1 MENNKKLQFLIIAS
15 LFLLLNLSSLVF
27 HEMWRDE
34 LQAWLIARD
43 SKNILELFIN
53 LKYEGHPALW
63 YLLLTPLT
71 KIFSP
76 VSMQILHLSIFLL
89 ALYFFIFFSPF
100 SFLQKLLF
108 SIGIFSYEY
117 SIISRNYSLS
127 ILFLF
132 IYASCFKKKY
142 EKPIIISIILFFLS
156 HTNILGLIISISIFL
171 TQIFDYFFFSTTSI
185 NKIFLKKFLLG
196 LCISFLGI
204 LTSTAQ
210 VIPFSDATY
219 TQGWNFNLDFKL
231 LEIINKVLVNAF
243 LPPPQHILINTFV
256 VFLENYYIF
265 LIIII
270 FILYIFIKN
279 IISPNII
286 IFFCVS
292 LGGLIIFFYTKFL
305 GDTRHHGLIWIIFI
319 ISYWLSYKNDLDHI
333 HILRNIRVKFS
344 TIFTLLLIYHSLA
357 SIGPRINDYKKPYS
371 NAKLAA
377 EFIKL
382 NNLKDKI
389 IIGHPN
395 NYLASIRGYLDN
407 KAFFNI
413 EKNRFETYFRYDA
426 IASNTKKNIFES
438 IKNHPFFENKQFI
451 LITNYPLTDLNLSSF
466 KLSNIAEFTGAIR
479 GDENFYIYMSLPN
492 K

>member
-1 MENNKKLQFLIIAS
+1 MENKKKLQFLIIAS
-15 LFLLLNLSSLVF
+15 LFLLLNLSSIFF

-43 SKNILELFIN
+43 SKNILQLFIN

-71 KIFSP
+71 KVFSP

-117 SIISRNYSLS
+117 TIISRNYSLS

-132 IYASCFKKKY
+132 IYASYFEKRY
-142 EKPIIISIILFFLS
+142 EKPIITSIILFFLS
-156 HTNILGLIISISIFL
+156 HTNILGLIICISIFL
-171 TQIFDYFFFSTTSI
+171 TQIFDYFFFTKVQI
-185 NKIFLKKFLLG
+185 NKILLKNFLLG

-219 TQGWNFNLDFKL
+219 APGWNFTLDFKL
-231 LEIINKVLVNAF
+231 LLELINKVLVNAF
-243 LPPPQHILINTFV
+243 LPPLKHILINTLV
-256 VFLENYYIF
+256 EFLYNYYIF

-279 IISPNII
+279 IIKPNII
-286 IFFCVS
+286 IFLYAS
-292 LGGLIIFFYTKFL
+292 LSGLIIFFYTKFL

-319 ISYWLSYKNDLDHI
+319 ISYWLSYKNDLNHI
-333 HILRNIRVKFS
+333 HILKNVRVKFS

-371 NAKLAA
+371 NAKLTA

-413 EKNRFETYFRYDA
+413 EKNRFETYFRYDS
-426 IASNTKKNIFES
+426 IQYKKNIFES
-438 IKNHPFFENKQFI
+438 IKNDPFFKNKQFI
-451 LITNYPLTDLNLSSF
+451 LITNYSLTDLNLNSS
-466 KLSNIAEFTGAIR
+466 KLSNIAKFTGAIR
-479 GDENFYIYMSLPN
+479 SDENFYIYMSLPD